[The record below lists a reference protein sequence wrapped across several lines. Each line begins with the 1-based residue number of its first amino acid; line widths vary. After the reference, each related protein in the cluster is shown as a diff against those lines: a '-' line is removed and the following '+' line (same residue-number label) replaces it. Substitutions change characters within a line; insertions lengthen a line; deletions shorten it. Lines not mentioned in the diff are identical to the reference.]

1 MKTSKLLFVR
11 NWTAAFLFAAT
22 FGGGAMTIAAPQPTY
37 ACTDRLLTFPA
48 WYKGLQ
54 NPDPDCTI
62 RSPTELAGGYQ
73 EMIATILLNVTEI
86 ILQAVGYVSVAFIIV
101 GGFKY
106 ITSAGSPDGMTKS
119 RKTIIN
125 AVVGLIIS
133 IFSVAIVNLI
143 SGAIT

>member
-1 MKTSKLLFVR
+1 MKTKKLSLIR
-11 NWTAAFLFAAT
+11 NWTAALLFVAT
-22 FGGGAMTIAAPQPTY
+22 LGGATLTVATPQSAY

-73 EMIATILLNVTEI
+73 EMIATILLNVTEL
-86 ILQAVGYVSVAFIIV
+86 ILQLVGYVSVGFIIV

-106 ITSAGSPDGMTKS
+106 MTSAGSPDGMTKS

-133 IFSVAIVNLI
+133 IFSVAIVNLV